1 MMSKPPASVL
11 PDLAAVPSDEITT
24 RHSNVNDPVQN
35 RDLLEFNATVWTGGN
50 APLDV
55 EGFRT
60 HGSPILP
67 AFQYFWRNGKI
78 VGRARAGTMGFERGQ
93 GENHWHFE
101 EFAQYRLL
109 NSAKAM
115 AVRSEKVGFCIAPTD
130 GIDLARPQAV
140 WQPPAVFSS
149 EDFGDACGSVTSLW
163 VREMLPVG
171 WGDTYVQQNE
181 GEAFDI
187 TNLPNGTYYIQII
200 ANPQHKLFETNY
212 RNDSSLRK
220 VILGGTPGHRTVKVP
235 ALHGIDPEHLG

>member
-1 MMSKPPASVL
+1 MNDPPASVL
-11 PDLAAVPSDEITT
+11 PDIAAVPSSGITT
-24 RHSNVNDPVQN
+24 RHSDVNDPVQD
-35 RDLLEFNATVWTGGN
+35 RDLLEFGATAWTGGN

-55 EGFRT
+55 EGFRS
-60 HGSPILP
+60 HGSPIMP

-78 VGRARAGTMGFERGQ
+78 VGRTRAGTMGFERGA

-109 NSAKAM
+109 NSARAP

-130 GIDLARPQAV
+130 GIDLARPHAV
-140 WQPPAVFSS
+140 WQPPAIFSS
-149 EDFGDACGSVTSLW
+149 EDFGGACGSQASLW
-163 VREMLPVG
+163 VREMLPLG
-171 WGDTYVQQNE
+171 WGDTYLQQTE

-187 TNLPNGTYYIQII
+187 TKLPNGTYYIQIVV
-200 ANPQHKLFETNY
+200 NPEHKLFETNY

-220 VILGGTPGHRTVKVP
+220 VILGGTPGHRTVRVP